1 MDKKL
6 LKPYMR
12 QFYKGNGWRFAL
24 ALVVTLVLTASTM
37 METSCNCFWKVR
49 GSTYERKRPL

>member
-1 MDKKL
+1 MDKKQL

-24 ALVVTLVLTASTM
+24 ALAVTLVLTASTM
-37 METSCNCFWKVR
+37 MVSW
-49 GSTYERKRPL
+49 LI